1 MDLIIINKTREENK
15 LKKKNIVWA
24 RIDARRPIRMAAAQ
38 ITPEW
43 RIIYP

>member
-1 MDLIIINKTREENK
+1 MDLIIIHKTREENK
-15 LKKKNIVWA
+15 IKKKIVRA
-24 RIDARRPIRMAAAQ
+24 RIDARRPIRVAAAQ